1 MVPASSLKVPRAS
14 SYSGSRSSPF
24 PFAYTTLTSYGRSFQ
39 YRSARIGSTLCGPK
53 PHGART
59 MVWALP
65 RSLAATCGIILI
77 FSSSGYLDVSV
88 HRVPSVWLWIHHTV
102 TGSASRVPPFRHPRI
117 TACLRL
123 PVAFRS
129 LSRLSS
135 ALSAKASTLR
145 PFLLNLRSA
154 ALEISL
160 HAAWFSRRI
169 PLMAIQEENAVH
181 TGSARR
187 PVLRCFTHLLLAIV
201 TIFLVIDFYPIITYL
216 MITTSL
222 S

>member
-1 MVPASSLKVPRAS
+1 MVSACSLKVPRAS
-14 SYSGSRSSPF
+14 SYSGSRLLPL

-39 YRSARIGSTLCGPK
+39 YRSARLGLALCGPK

-65 RSLAATCGIILI
+65 RSLAATYGIILI

-88 HRVPSVWLWIHHTV
+88 HRVPSVYLLIQYTV
-102 TGSASRVPPFRHPRI
+102 TGIASRVSPFRYLRI
-117 TACLRL
+117 PACLRL

-154 ALEISL
+154 ALSCGL
-160 HAAWFSRRI
+160 VLKMHS
-169 PLMAIQEENAVH
+169 PLWRFIKVPAFIR
-181 TGSARR
+181 SAREQ
-187 PVLRCFTHLLLAIV
+187 VYDAFASHDFSCALLL
-201 TIFLVIDFYPIITYL
+201 
-216 MITTSL
+216 SQ
-222 S
+222 

>member
-1 MVPASSLKVPRAS
+1 MVPAYSLKVPRAS
-14 SYSGSRSSPF
+14 SYSGSRLLPL

-39 YRSARIGSTLCGPK
+39 YRSARLGLALCGPK

-65 RSLAATCGIILI
+65 RSLAATYGIILI

-88 HRVPSVWLWIHHTV
+88 HRVPSVYLLIQYTV
-102 TGSASRVPPFRHPRI
+102 TGCASRVSPFRYLRI
-117 TACLRL
+117 PACLRL

-154 ALEISL
+154 ALSCGLVLKMSSSHGDSWAADLSFTCSRMFMISHVL
-160 HAAWFSRRI
+160 CYCHNSMSGNNLPLYHDAAS
-169 PLMAIQEENAVH
+169 
-181 TGSARR
+181 
-187 PVLRCFTHLLLAIV
+187 
-201 TIFLVIDFYPIITYL
+201 
-216 MITTSL
+216 
-222 S
+222 

>member
-14 SYSGSRSSPF
+14 SYSGSRLLPL

-39 YRSARIGSTLCGPK
+39 YRSARLGLALCGPK

-65 RSLAATCGIILI
+65 RSLAATYGIILI

-88 HRVPSVWLWIHHTV
+88 HRVPSVWLWIRHTV
-102 TGSASRVPPFRHPRI
+102 TGSASRVSPFRYPRI
-117 TACLRL
+117 PACLRL

-154 ALEISL
+154 ILSYGL
-160 HAAWFSRRI
+160 VLKMSPTAWRFMPGR
-169 PLMAIQEENAVH
+169 LFH
-181 TGSARR
+181 TSSARR
-187 PVLRCFTHLLLAIV
+187 LVLRMFSHAIACYCHNKSEV
-201 TIFLVIDFYPIITYL
+201 
-216 MITTSL
+216 
-222 S
+222 

>member
-1 MVPASSLKVPRAS
+1 MVSASSLKVPRAS
-14 SYSGSRSSPF
+14 SYSGSRLLPL

-39 YRSARIGSTLCGPK
+39 YRSARLGLALCGPK

-65 RSLAATCGIILI
+65 RSLAATYGIIII

-88 HRVPSVWLWIHHTV
+88 HRVPSAYLWIQYTV
-102 TGSASRVPPFRHPRI
+102 TGSASRVSPFRYPRI
-117 TACLRL
+117 PACLRL

-154 ALEISL
+154 ALPCGLVLKMHSPYGD
-160 HAAWFSRRI
+160 SY
-169 PLMAIQEENAVH
+169 
-181 TGSARR
+181 GS
-187 PVLRCFTHLLLAIV
+187 CSH
-201 TIFLVIDFYPIITYL
+201 
-216 MITTSL
+216 
-222 S
+222 

>member
-14 SYSGSRSSPF
+14 SYSGSRSLHS

-39 YRSARIGSTLCGPK
+39 YRSARLADTYSGPK

-77 FSSSGYLDVSV
+77 FSSSGYLD
-88 HRVPSVWLWIHHTV
+88 
-102 TGSASRVPPFRHPRI
+102 
-117 TACLRL
+117 RL

-154 ALEISL
+154 ILTYGLVLKMSPT
-160 HAAWFSRRI
+160 AWRFMPGR
-169 PLMAIQEENAVH
+169 LFH
-181 TGSARR
+181 TSSARR
-187 PVLRCFTHLLLAIV
+187 LVLRMLSHAIACYCHN
-201 TIFLVIDFYPIITYL
+201 I
-216 MITTSL
+216 SGN
-222 S
+222 

>member
-1 MVPASSLKVPRAS
+1 MVPACSLKVPRAS
-14 SYSGSRSSPF
+14 SYSGSRLLPL

-39 YRSARIGSTLCGPK
+39 YRSARLGLALCGPK

-65 RSLAATCGIILI
+65 RSLAATYGIILI

-88 HRVPSVWLWIHHTV
+88 HRVPSVYLLIQYTV
-102 TGSASRVPPFRHPRI
+102 TGCTSRVSPFRYLRI
-117 TACLRL
+117 PACLRL

-154 ALEISL
+154 ALSCGLVLKMSFRSWRFISVGL
-160 HAAWFSRRI
+160 KFYMLSHVHDFSC
-169 PLMAIQEENAVH
+169 A
-181 TGSARR
+181 
-187 PVLRCFTHLLLAIV
+187 LLL
-201 TIFLVIDFYPIITYL
+201 
-216 MITTSL
+216 SQ
-222 S
+222 

>member
-1 MVPASSLKVPRAS
+1 MVSASSLKVPRAS
-14 SYSGSRSSPF
+14 SYSGSRLLPL

-39 YRSARIGSTLCGPK
+39 YRSARLGLALCGPK

-65 RSLAATCGIILI
+65 RSLAATYGIILI

-88 HRVPSVWLWIHHTV
+88 HRVPSVYLLIQYTV
-102 TGSASRVPPFRHPRI
+102 TGIASRVSPFRYLRI
-117 TACLRL
+117 PACLRL

-154 ALEISL
+154 AISCGLVLKMHSPSWRFIKVHAL
-160 HAAWFSRRI
+160 HLSRQGTDGSDALRI
-169 PLMAIQEENAVH
+169 
-181 TGSARR
+181 
-187 PVLRCFTHLLLAIV
+187 
-201 TIFLVIDFYPIITYL
+201 
-216 MITTSL
+216 
-222 S
+222 

>member
-1 MVPASSLKVPRAS
+1 MVPAYSLKVPRAS
-14 SYSGSRSSPF
+14 SYSGSRLLPL

-39 YRSARIGSTLCGPK
+39 YRSARLGLALCGPK

-65 RSLAATCGIILI
+65 RSLAATYGIILI

-88 HRVPSVWLWIHHTV
+88 HRVPSVYLLIQYTV
-102 TGSASRVPPFRHPRI
+102 TGCASRVSPFRYLRI
-117 TACLRL
+117 PACLRL

-154 ALEISL
+154 ALSCGLVLKMHSPPWRFIKGHAFHLSRQGTDGLMLSHL
-160 HAAWFSRRI
+160 HDFSC
-169 PLMAIQEENAVH
+169 A
-181 TGSARR
+181 
-187 PVLRCFTHLLLAIV
+187 LLL
-201 TIFLVIDFYPIITYL
+201 
-216 MITTSL
+216 SQ
-222 S
+222 

>member
-14 SYSGSRSSPF
+14 SYSGSRSLCS

-39 YRSARIGSTLCGPK
+39 YRSARLADTLCGPK

-88 HRVPSVWLWIHHTV
+88 HRVPSVWLWIRHTV
-102 TGSASRVPPFRHPRI
+102 TGSASRVSPFRYPRI
-117 TACLRL
+117 PACLRL

-145 PFLLNLRSA
+145 PFLLNLVLKMHSPRGDSQGSC
-154 ALEISL
+154 LS
-160 HAAWFSRRI
+160 
-169 PLMAIQEENAVH
+169 

-187 PVLRCFTHLLLAIV
+187 PMDTDLL
-201 TIFLVIDFYPIITYL
+201 
-216 MITTSL
+216 
-222 S
+222 

>member
-1 MVPASSLKVPRAS
+1 MVPAYSLKVPRAS
-14 SYSGSRSSPF
+14 SYSGSRLLPL

-39 YRSARIGSTLCGPK
+39 YRSARLGLALCGPK

-65 RSLAATCGIILI
+65 RSLAATYGIILI

-88 HRVPSVWLWIHHTV
+88 HRVPSVYLLIQYTV
-102 TGSASRVPPFRHPRI
+102 TGCASRVSPFRYLRI
-117 TACLRL
+117 PACLRL

-154 ALEISL
+154 A
-160 HAAWFSRRI
+160 FSCGLVLKMHSPPWRFMKVPAFFH
-169 PLMAIQEENAVH
+169 PLRQGADV
-181 TGSARR
+181 
-187 PVLRCFTHLLLAIV
+187 
-201 TIFLVIDFYPIITYL
+201 
-216 MITTSL
+216 
-222 S
+222 

>member
-1 MVPASSLKVPRAS
+1 MVSAYSLKVPRAS
-14 SYSGSRSSPF
+14 SYSGSRLLPL

-39 YRSARIGSTLCGPK
+39 YRSARLGLAFCGPK

-65 RSLAATCGIILI
+65 RSLAATYGIILI

-88 HRVPSVWLWIHHTV
+88 HRVPSVYLLIQYTV
-102 TGSASRVPPFRHPRI
+102 TGCASRVSPFRYLRI
-117 TACLRL
+117 PACLRL

-154 ALEISL
+154 ALSCGLVLKMHSPPWRFIKGHAFHLSRQGTDGLMLSHL
-160 HAAWFSRRI
+160 HDFSC
-169 PLMAIQEENAVH
+169 A
-181 TGSARR
+181 
-187 PVLRCFTHLLLAIV
+187 LLL
-201 TIFLVIDFYPIITYL
+201 
-216 MITTSL
+216 SQ
-222 S
+222 

>member
-1 MVPASSLKVPRAS
+1 MVPAYSLKVPRAS
-14 SYSGSRSSPF
+14 SYSGSRLLPL

-39 YRSARIGSTLCGPK
+39 YRSARLGLALCGPK

-65 RSLAATCGIILI
+65 RSLAATYGIIII

-88 HRVPSVWLWIHHTV
+88 HRVPSVYLWIQYTV
-102 TGSASRVPPFRHPRI
+102 TGSASRVSPFRYLRI
-117 TACLRL
+117 PACLRL

-154 ALEISL
+154 AFSCSL
-160 HAAWFSRRI
+160 VLKMSPSHGDSCSVDFTS
-169 PLMAIQEENAVH
+169 
-181 TGSARR
+181 SARKL
-187 PVLRCFTHLLLAIV
+187 VFDAFASYCLLLSQY
-201 TIFLVIDFYPIITYL
+201 LVSDLSDNYL
-216 MITTSL
+216 SVDNPTSL

>member
-1 MVPASSLKVPRAS
+1 MVPACSLKVPRAS
-14 SYSGSRSSPF
+14 SYSGSRLLPL

-39 YRSARIGSTLCGPK
+39 YRSARLGLALCGPK

-65 RSLAATCGIILI
+65 RSLAATYGIILI

-88 HRVPSVWLWIHHTV
+88 HRVPSVYLLIQYTV
-102 TGSASRVPPFRHPRI
+102 TGIASRVSPFRYLRI
-117 TACLRL
+117 PACLRL

-154 ALEISL
+154 AISRGL
-160 HAAWFSRRI
+160 VLKIVPPAWRFMPGR
-169 PLMAIQEENAVH
+169 LFH
-181 TGSARR
+181 TSSARR
-187 PVLRCFTHLLLAIV
+187 LVLRCFRISCLLLSQYIW
-201 TIFLVIDFYPIITYL
+201 
-216 MITTSL
+216 
-222 S
+222 

>member
-1 MVPASSLKVPRAS
+1 MVPAYSLKVPRAS
-14 SYSGSRSSPF
+14 SYSGSRLLPL
-24 PFAYTTLTSYGRSFQ
+24 PFAYTTLTSSGRSFQ
-39 YRSARIGSTLCGPK
+39 YRSARLGLAFCGPK

-65 RSLAATCGIILI
+65 RSLAATYGIILI

-88 HRVPSVWLWIHHTV
+88 HRVPSVYLLIQYTV
-102 TGSASRVPPFRHPRI
+102 TGCASRVSPFRYLRI
-117 TACLRL
+117 PACLRL

-154 ALEISL
+154 AFSCSL
-160 HAAWFSRRI
+160 VLKMSPSHGDSCSVDFTS
-169 PLMAIQEENAVH
+169 
-181 TGSARR
+181 SARKL
-187 PVLRCFTHLLLAIV
+187 VFDAFASYCLLLSQY
-201 TIFLVIDFYPIITYL
+201 LVSDLSDNYL
-216 MITTSL
+216 SVDNPTSL

>member
-88 HRVPSVWLWIHHTV
+88 HRVPSVWLWIRHTV
-102 TGSASRVPPFRHPRI
+102 TGSASRVSPFRYPRI
-117 TACLRL
+117 PACLRL

-154 ALEISL
+154 ILSYGL
-160 HAAWFSRRI
+160 VLKMSPTAWRFMPGR
-169 PLMAIQEENAVH
+169 LFH
-181 TGSARR
+181 TSSARR
-187 PVLRCFTHLLLAIV
+187 LVLRMLSHAIACYCHNKSEV
-201 TIFLVIDFYPIITYL
+201 
-216 MITTSL
+216 
-222 S
+222 

>member
-1 MVPASSLKVPRAS
+1 MVPAYSLKVPRAS
-14 SYSGSRSSPF
+14 SYSGSRLLPL

-39 YRSARIGSTLCGPK
+39 YRSARLGLALCGPK

-65 RSLAATCGIILI
+65 RSLAATYGIILI

-88 HRVPSVWLWIHHTV
+88 HRVPSVYLLIQYTV
-102 TGSASRVPPFRHPRI
+102 TGCASRVSPFRYLRI
-117 TACLRL
+117 PACLRL

-154 ALEISL
+154 AISCGL
-160 HAAWFSRRI
+160 VLKMHSPPWRFMKVHAFSIRPAREQ
-169 PLMAIQEENAVH
+169 MADAFASH
-181 TGSARR
+181 DFSCA
-187 PVLRCFTHLLLAIV
+187 LLL
-201 TIFLVIDFYPIITYL
+201 
-216 MITTSL
+216 S
-222 S
+222 

>member
-1 MVPASSLKVPRAS
+1 MVPAYSLKVPRAS
-14 SYSGSRSSPF
+14 SYSGSRLLPL
-24 PFAYTTLTSYGRSFQ
+24 PFAYTTLTSSGRSFQ
-39 YRSARIGSTLCGPK
+39 YRSARLGLALCGPK

-65 RSLAATCGIILI
+65 RSLAATYGIIII

-88 HRVPSVWLWIHHTV
+88 HRVPSVYLWIQYTV
-102 TGSASRVPPFRHPRI
+102 TGSASRVSPFRYLRI
-117 TACLRL
+117 PACLRL

-154 ALEISL
+154 ASEFIFFRSL
-160 HAAWFSRRI
+160 VLKMSPSHGDSCSVDFTS
-169 PLMAIQEENAVH
+169 
-181 TGSARR
+181 SARKL
-187 PVLRCFTHLLLAIV
+187 VFDAFASYCLLLSQY
-201 TIFLVIDFYPIITYL
+201 LVSDLSDNYL
-216 MITTSL
+216 SVDNPTSL

>member
-1 MVPASSLKVPRAS
+1 MVPACSLKVPRAS
-14 SYSGSRSSPF
+14 SYSGSRLLPL

-39 YRSARIGSTLCGPK
+39 YRSARLGLALCGPK

-65 RSLAATCGIILI
+65 RSLAATYGIILI

-88 HRVPSVWLWIHHTV
+88 HRVPSVYLLIQYTV
-102 TGSASRVPPFRHPRI
+102 TGCTSRVSPFRYLRI
-117 TACLRL
+117 PACLRL

-154 ALEISL
+154 AFL
-160 HAAWFSRRI
+160 R
-169 PLMAIQEENAVH
+169 P
-181 TGSARR
+181 GSQDALCLWRFIYKGPFGRR
-187 PVLRCFTHLLLAIV
+187 PGSFRLPFPPPRQLRQEAGLYMISHVLCLL
-201 TIFLVIDFYPIITYL
+201 
-216 MITTSL
+216 S
-222 S
+222 